1 MGTYTVTTA
10 LDTQT
15 GGQLSLRQALALA
28 DENPGADTIL
38 FDVDAM
44 QTSTITLTG
53 GDLGVASD
61 VTIDGGS
68 GVTISG
74 NGNGRVL
81 AINGSGVEVTLERL
95 TMVEGLSD
103 RNGGGIYAGAGTG
116 LTLSYVVVANND
128 SGNAFGGGIFSLGE
142 LTLSNVSVH
151 DNSGLFGGG
160 IYAQRA
166 VIEASTVSQNNEA
179 GSSGG
184 GGGILVVERLELVNS
199 TVFGNHAEFGGGI
212 YARSGSSV
220 SILDGTIAAN
230 HAAAQGS
237 GIFGSF
243 TEGADLVLL
252 DSLLVANDAGAGSAQ
267 LGGNIDLRLAG
278 GNLYD
283 GTTPYEAVFGANLLA
298 DNGGFT
304 ETVALVDD
312 PSNPAIAAGSGSSDT
327 PDVDQ
332 RLQPRPAPAG
342 TAPDLGAF
350 ELDQTFGSSFVGTG
364 AGDVLHGTNGGD
376 TLRGRDGDDVLIG
389 RGGGDRIFGGNGDDV
404 VHGRRG
410 FDRLDGGD
418 GADRFV
424 YADFRPAPA
433 DGDRFDRIADF
444 SRREGDRIDLRGID
458 ARIAAP
464 GDQRFTFVGEQ
475 RPEAP
480 GELGVRALGH
490 GDFLVSGQIDR
501 DAAADFTILVHA
513 AGGLDHLHRGD
524 FLL

>member
-10 LDTQT
+10 SDTQT

-28 DENPGADTIL
+28 DENPGADTIQ
-38 FDVDAM
+38 FDVAAM

-61 VTIDGGS
+61 VTIVGGS

-81 AINGSGVEVTLERL
+81 AINGDGVEVTLERL
-95 TMVEGLSD
+95 TIVDGLSD
-103 RNGGGIYAGAGTG
+103 RNGGGIYAGADTS
-116 LTLSYVVVANND
+116 LTLSYVVVANNT
-128 SGNAFGGGIFSLGE
+128 SGNAFGGGIFSLGG

-160 IYAQRA
+160 VYAQTA
-166 VIEASTVSQNNEA
+166 VIEASTVSSNNQP
-179 GSSGG
+179 GSPGG
-184 GGGILVVERLELVNS
+184 GGGIAVVERLELVNS
-199 TVFGNHAEFGGGI
+199 TVFGNYAEFGGGI

-237 GIFGSF
+237 GIFGSY
-243 TEGADLVLL
+243 TGGADLLL
-252 DSLLVANDAGAGSAQ
+252 VDSLVVGNVAGAGSAQ
-267 LGGNIDLRLAG
+267 LAGNIDLRLAG

-283 GTTPYEAVFGANLLA
+283 GTTPYEAVFGSNQLA
-298 DNGGFT
+298 ANGGFT

-312 PSNPAIAAGSGSSDT
+312 PANPAVAAGSGSADT
-327 PDVDQ
+327 PEVDQ
-332 RLQPRPAPAG
+332 RGQPRPAPAG

-350 ELDQTFGSSFVGTG
+350 ELDQTFGSSFLGTG
-364 AGDVLHGTNGGD
+364 STDVLRGTRGGD
-376 TLRGRDGDDVLIG
+376 TMRGLGGDDVLIG
-389 RGGGDRIFGGNGDDV
+389 RGGGDRIFGGAGDDV
-404 VHGRRG
+404 LHGRLG
-410 FDRLDGGD
+410 LDRLHGGA

-424 YADFRPAPA
+424 YADPRHVPDGGPANE
-433 DGDRFDRIADF
+433 RIMDF
-444 SRREGDRIDLRGID
+444 SRREGDQIDLRGID
-458 ARIAAP
+458 ARIGAP

-475 RPEAP
+475 RPDAP
-480 GELGVRALGH
+480 GELGVQALGD
-490 GDFLVSGQIDR
+490 GDFLVSGQVDR

-513 AGGLDHLHRGD
+513 AGGLDHLQRGD